1 MLVCSNCLYCSTKSM
16 LILRDNKVWVLRNRF
31 NTGNRKVTEKKLKIS
46 VSYDQGGSAAGLN
59 PLLSKAK
66 LKTWFLC

>member
-1 MLVCSNCLYCSTKSM
+1 M
-16 LILRDNKVWVLRNRF
+16 LILRDNKAWVLRNRF
-31 NTGNRKVTEKKLKIS
+31 NTGNGKVTEKKLKIP

-66 LKTWFLC
+66 LKT